1 MDDNEYDY
9 LTPSFDPN
17 SVTVPRLRSIL
28 VTHDIQYPASAKK
41 PDLINLFNEQVVPQA
56 NKILKSRTNTKPTKR
71 GISNAPMVDGSGD
84 LDDDVAPSVEDPPRR
99 SSKRVTSTPSETS
112 GRRTSSKK
120 QSSTAPSS
128 LRSSVATDAAQSS
141 GSERDTPKASRK
153 GTSKRSTR
161 HSLATPM
168 IKEEEDDAAEAQ
180 VDGIN
185 GSSPFTSDNP
195 FQGGSSALYGADSF
209 NASKDHRRRTVGL
222 TSESKDKKKT
232 PTSRRKTDFIPSTKP
247 ELVNNAQI
255 SSSPAQAPESLWLRA
270 PRESEDIETSEAG
283 EEFTPEEQEELEL
296 AEAQEGQVDVLP
308 PRQRKQAQ
316 STSPATSAL
325 KIAPWAI
332 LLAMLGGFATV
343 WRREKIEIGYCG
355 VGKPQSMA
363 FPGVDIPEVLRH
375 ILPECKP
382 CPQHAYCSTNLDVSC
397 ETGFVLQPHPL
408 SLGGVV
414 PLPPTCEPDGE
425 KARKVK
431 AVADRAVRELRGR
444 NAKYECGDLK
454 DEDGGRIDSASMGE
468 QELKNK
474 MSRQRRKGMSQNEFE
489 DLWHTAI
496 GEIQGREEVTSGTD
510 G

>member
-1 MDDNEYDY
+1 MVDNEYDY

-17 SVTVPRLRSIL
+17 SVTVPRLRAIL
-28 VTHDIQYPASAKK
+28 VTHDVKYPASAKK
-41 PDLINLFNEQVVPQA
+41 PDLIDLFNEHVAPQA
-56 NKILKSRTNTKPTKR
+56 SKILKSRNNTKPTKR
-71 GISNAPMVDGSGD
+71 GISNAPMVNGQGEP
-84 LDDDVAPSVEDPPRR
+84 DDDVAPSVEDTPRR

-128 LRSSVATDAAQSS
+128 LRSSVATDAVQTSET
-141 GSERDTPKASRK
+141 ERDTPKASRK
-153 GTSKRSTR
+153 GTSKKTTR

-168 IKEEEDDAAEAQ
+168 IKEEEDETAEAQ
-180 VDGIN
+180 VDGVN
-185 GSSPFTSDNP
+185 DQSPFTSDNP
-195 FQGGSSALYGADSF
+195 FQGGSSPLYGADSLA
-209 NASKDHRRRTVGL
+209 ASKDHRRRTVGL
-222 TSESKDKKKT
+222 TSEPKEKKKT
-232 PTSRRKTDFIPSTKP
+232 STSRRKTDFTPSANDR
-247 ELVNNAQI
+247 LVNGAQRRPR
-255 SSSPAQAPESLWLRA
+255 PAQASESLWLRA

-296 AEAQEGQVDVLP
+296 AEAQEGQVDVHP
-308 PRQRKQAQ
+308 PRHRKHAQ

-325 KIAPWAI
+325 RIAPWAI

-363 FPGVDIPEVLRH
+363 FPGVDVPEALRS
-375 ILPECKP
+375 ILPECEP
-382 CPQHAYCSTNLDVSC
+382 CPQHAYCSANLDTAC
-397 ETGFVLQPHPL
+397 ETDFVLQPHPL

-431 AVADRAVRELRGR
+431 AVADRAVKELRGR

-496 GEIQGREEVTSGTD
+496 GEIQGREEVTSGMD